1 MLLSLCLSVRLFIS
15 SLNLHPLSWYQ
26 DVRYVLPVS
35 MELGDHDLYASFLVS
50 SYECY
55 EFAIFTIYEKLFNL
69 TSCSSNPTL
78 EQYLYL
84 CFFSHILITLVH
96 CVTKKGR
103 CQLSTI
109 TVVKLLQTCECFC
122 LVGKNQ
128 FLFPNSSC
136 CLVVCV
142 LRCRAC
148 AAVLHVWCAAAVR
161 SAGTRR
167 WPESSTLPS
176 CYWGPL
182 LPASCCHQVWI
193 ISSNGYESNMETRS
207 FLHARYNS
215 FWPSETNTNIHQAV
229 SHPTTAEVPLSKAP
243 NHQPLRCVCVHCVF
257 TCSPTDG
264 SKAEKDFPWGINNI
278 INILNPTHSRGAWTL
293 TVYL

>member
-1 MLLSLCLSVRLFIS
+1 MVSGCQVCFAGIDGTWRSWSLCLIFGEL
-15 SLNLHPLSWYQ
+15 LW
-26 DVRYVLPVS
+26 VLWV
-35 MELGDHDLYASFLVS
+35 
-50 SYECY
+50 
-55 EFAIFTIYEKLFNL
+55 FAIFTIYEKLFNL
-69 TSCSSNPTL
+69 TSCSLNPTL

-96 CVTKKGR
+96 CVTKKER

-243 NHQPLRCVCVHCVF
+243 TTNRSAVCVCPLCVYMLTYGWVKGREGFPLR
-257 TCSPTDG
+257 D
-264 SKAEKDFPWGINNI
+264 
-278 INILNPTHSRGAWTL
+278 
-293 TVYL
+293 